1 MGVAT
6 TTPGASFDSPQPVVR
21 PLLAA
26 FRSLSWKLA
35 LAFTAFLLI
44 SSATARSQGPW
55 FVSQKALT
63 LDGAQAIAKTALG
76 QCRSQGYHVS
86 VSVIDAGG
94 LPKVYLRDDGSAL
107 QTIDVSRRKAYTA
120 LIYQKPSSAT
130 VQAWQGDPHRDLV
143 LIEGTVA
150 LGGGV
155 PIKAGGEVIGGLGVS
170 GAPGE
175 DKDEA
180 CAMAGLKVAD
190 TLK

>member
-1 MGVAT
+1 MKLV
-6 TTPGASFDSPQPVVR
+6 
-21 PLLAA
+21 
-26 FRSLSWKLA
+26 LA
-35 LAFTAFLLI
+35 LTGFLLI
-44 SSATARSQGPW
+44 SSFTTRSQGQGLATHK
-55 FVSQKALT
+55 VLT
-63 LDGAQAIAKTALG
+63 LDGAQLIAKAALD

-94 LPKVYLRDDGSAL
+94 LPKLYLRDDGSGL

-120 LIYQKPSSAT
+120 LIYQKPSSET
-130 VQAWQGDPHRDLV
+130 VKAWQADPHRDLV
-143 LIEGTVA
+143 HIEGTVA

-155 PIKAGGEVIGGLGVS
+155 PIKVGNEVIGGLGVS

-180 CAMAGLKVAD
+180 CAIAGLKVAE